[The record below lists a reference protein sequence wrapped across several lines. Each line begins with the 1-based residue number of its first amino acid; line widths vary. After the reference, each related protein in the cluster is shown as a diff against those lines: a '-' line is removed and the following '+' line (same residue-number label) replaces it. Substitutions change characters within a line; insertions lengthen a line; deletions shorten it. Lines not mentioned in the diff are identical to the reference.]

1 MNLNIYIAIAGV
13 LLLLCVY
20 ANKISDRF
28 GIPSLLFFLAVG
40 MLAGVDGPGG
50 INFQDSRLTNYI
62 GTVALIFILFN
73 GGIYTSWNTVKSQL
87 FRGGL
92 LATLGV
98 VLTALFLFVGAY
110 YIIRLPLE
118 IALLLSAIVSST
130 DAPAVFVAMRHSNL
144 YLPGRLKS
152 ILEFE
157 SASNDPMAIF
167 LSIAAITWINNPAT
181 GSGSLIAFFIQQMSI
196 GIIFALAL
204 GRLAVYLLQ
213 NSCLPY
219 PGLYPVYGISIVFL
233 IYSLTQLAGGSGF
246 IAVYIAGIILGNNAF
261 LYRRHL
267 MRFMD
272 SLSWI
277 MQISMF
283 LVLGLLVN
291 PHELISVMPAG
302 FASALFLMFVARP
315 LAVFGCLIKSGFS
328 WQEQFFI
335 SWAGFK
341 GAIPIILATYPLLEN
356 IPNAAYIFN
365 LIFFLVIISVLFQ
378 GKTLPYLARRLKL
391 NETPAENIIIHE

>member
-50 INFQDSRLTNYI
+50 INFQDSRLTNYV

-92 LATLGV
+92 LATIGV
-98 VLTALFLFVGAY
+98 VLTALFLFIGAY
-110 YIIRLPLE
+110 YIIGLPLE

-130 DAPAVFVAMRHSNL
+130 DAPAVFAAMRHSNL

-167 LSIAAITWINNPAT
+167 LSIAAITWINNPET
-181 GSGSLIAFFIQQMSI
+181 GTGPLIAFFIQQMSI

-246 IAVYIAGIILGNNAF
+246 IAVYIAGIMIGNNAF

-267 MRFMD
+267 MRFID

-302 FASALFLMFVARP
+302 FACALFLMFIARP
-315 LAVFGCLIKSGFS
+315 LAVFGCLVKSGFS
-328 WQEQFFI
+328 WQEQVFI

>member
-50 INFQDSRLTNYI
+50 INFQDSRLTNYV

-92 LATLGV
+92 LATIGV
-98 VLTALFLFVGAY
+98 VLTALFLFIGAY
-110 YIIRLPLE
+110 YIIGLPLE

-130 DAPAVFVAMRHSNL
+130 DAPAVFAAMRHSNL

-167 LSIAAITWINNPAT
+167 LSIAAITWINNP
-181 GSGSLIAFFIQQMSI
+181 
-196 GIIFALAL
+196 
-204 GRLAVYLLQ
+204 
-213 NSCLPY
+213 
-219 PGLYPVYGISIVFL
+219 
-233 IYSLTQLAGGSGF
+233 
-246 IAVYIAGIILGNNAF
+246 
-261 LYRRHL
+261 
-267 MRFMD
+267 
-272 SLSWI
+272 
-277 MQISMF
+277 
-283 LVLGLLVN
+283 
-291 PHELISVMPAG
+291 
-302 FASALFLMFVARP
+302 
-315 LAVFGCLIKSGFS
+315 
-328 WQEQFFI
+328 
-335 SWAGFK
+335 
-341 GAIPIILATYPLLEN
+341 
-356 IPNAAYIFN
+356 
-365 LIFFLVIISVLFQ
+365 
-378 GKTLPYLARRLKL
+378 
-391 NETPAENIIIHE
+391 